1 MEGIF
6 SRPNSAFRDLAENAR
21 LRQLFLESFSVLV
34 VRLGQK
40 NSEIVG
46 KRHDLILFG
55 RAQKIVRLLGT
66 EGCQQSMRIEFF
78 GCHGLTLLACAIGTT
93 ISATDDGKKEVV
105 FLFEDSTL
113 FGHAQTRYDACCMPP
128 RLMSRKHSLSKGR
141 GRKETR
147 R

>member
-1 MEGIF
+1 LSSKGDRE
-6 SRPNSAFRDLAENAR
+6 AFRDLAENAR
-21 LRQLFLESFSVLV
+21 LRRLFLESFSILV

-40 NSEIVG
+40 DSEIVG

-93 ISATDDGKKEVV
+93 FSV
-105 FLFEDSTL
+105 FNTWKL
-113 FGHAQTRYDACCMPP
+113 
-128 RLMSRKHSLSKGR
+128 
-141 GRKETR
+141 
-147 R
+147 